1 MRYDKK
7 ICFVRNPSGP
17 VYNEETGNYDEV
29 EPHREWMAC
38 LISDMGEEM
47 MNLLF
52 GKVVS
57 GAKTIAL
64 PGNVHT
70 AYDYI
75 EDDEGNR
82 YQVELRQEARHDTIF
97 QVRRMQ

>member
-7 ICFVRNPSGP
+7 ICFVKASSEP
-17 VYNEETGNYDEV
+17 VYNEETGNYDDA
-29 EPHREWMAC
+29 EPQREWTAC

-70 AYDYI
+70 SCDYI
-75 EDDEGNR
+75 EDGEGNR
-82 YQVELRQEARHDTIF
+82 YQVELRQEARHDTIY